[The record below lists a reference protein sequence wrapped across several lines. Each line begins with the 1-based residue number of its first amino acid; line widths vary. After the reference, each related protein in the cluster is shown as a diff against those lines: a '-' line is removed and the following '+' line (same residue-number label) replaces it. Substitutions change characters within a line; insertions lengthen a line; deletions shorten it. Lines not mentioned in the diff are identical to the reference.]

1 MHTVIIMSHPYKKS
15 YNYAIL
21 ENIKNALEN
30 NNETFEIIELVDDG
44 FDPVMRSEDLALY
57 NKGEANDPLVVKYQE
72 IINNADKLMFIFPIW
87 WGGMPSILKGFID
100 KVLLKNFSFKIESGK
115 VVGTLDFLKRTLVI
129 TTSSRTNNTLINKW
143 GDPIGTTL
151 VKSTFEVIGIDDMEW
166 INFESISSSD
176 LESREQFLEAIKK
189 VVIN

>member
-1 MHTVIIMSHPYKKS
+1 MSHPYKKS